1 MKKKSTFQPAQLSEL
16 LHVVHVRMEVEHF
29 SESTVNCYLH
39 AIKQLCVFTDKL
51 PDSMGEEDIYAYLAH
66 LKNEKHLCRETIR
79 NHLQGIRFVFKRL
92 YKRID
97 IIQDVPYPRQTKRL
111 PVILSSKELKLLF
124 ASAPGLKHRIILKIA
139 YSGGLRRNEI
149 SRLKLVDI
157 DTKNHLIRVE
167 NSKGNKDR
175 YTLLAKSL
183 VPELG
188 EYYRKYKPQKYLF
201 NGRIKGFPYSEEGL
215 RWTFDQALQK
225 SGIHKQVSLHS
236 LRHAF
241 ASHLLA
247 MGTDLFTIQK
257 LMGHDDIRTT
267 MVYLQVN
274 HQLRKAKLVSPLDL
288 ICQ

>member
-1 MKKKSTFQPAQLSEL
+1 
-16 LHVVHVRMEVEHF
+16 MEVEHF
-29 SESTVNCYLH
+29 SNSSISCYLH
-39 AIKQLCVFTDKL
+39 AVKLLCLFCGRL
-51 PDSMGEEDIYAYLAH
+51 PDQLKEEDIYAYLSY
-66 LKNEKHLCRETIR
+66 LKSEKRLSRETIR
-79 NHLQGIRFVFKRL
+79 NHLQGIRYVYRSI

-97 IIQDVPYPRQTKRL
+97 LIRDVPYPKKTKRL
-111 PVILSSKELKLLF
+111 PVILSSKELSLLF
-124 ASAPGLKHRIILKIA
+124 HSAKSLKHQMVLKIA

-157 DTKNHLIRVE
+157 DTKNYLIRIE

-175 YTLLAKSL
+175 YTLLAKNL
-183 VPELG
+183 VPELR
-188 EYYRKYKPQKYLF
+188 EYYRRYKPVKYLF

-215 RWTFDQALQK
+215 RWTFDQALQQ
-225 SGIHKQVSLHS
+225 SGIQKEVSMHS

-247 MGTDLFTIQK
+247 LGTDLFTIQK

-274 HQLRKAKLVSPLDL
+274 HRINQKPLISPLDFL
-288 ICQ
+288 RP

>member
-1 MKKKSTFQPAQLSEL
+1 
-16 LHVVHVRMEVEHF
+16 MEVEHF
-29 SESTVNCYLH
+29 SNSSINCYLY
-39 AIKQLCVFTDKL
+39 AIKQLCLHSGSL
-51 PDSMGEEDIYAYLAH
+51 PDKMGEEDIYNYLLY
-66 LKNEKHLCRETIR
+66 LKSEKQLSRETIR
-79 NHLQGIRFVFKRL
+79 NHLQGIRYVYRRV

-97 IIQDVPYPRQTKRL
+97 IIQDVPYPKKTKKL
-111 PVILSSKELKLLF
+111 PVILASGELRLLF
-124 ASAPGLKHRIILKIA
+124 NAAKSLKHRMVLKIA

-157 DTKNHLIRVE
+157 DTKNNLVRIE

-175 YTLLAKSL
+175 YTLLAKTL
-183 VPELG
+183 VPELRA
-188 EYYRKYKPQKYLF
+188 YYKMYKPEKYLF

-215 RWTFDQALQK
+215 RWTFGQALLK
-225 SGIHKQVSLHS
+225 SGIQKEVSLHS

-274 HQLRKAKLVSPLDL
+274 HQFKQKPLISPLDL
-288 ICQ
+288 IRE

>member
-1 MKKKSTFQPAQLSEL
+1 
-16 LHVVHVRMEVEHF
+16 MEVEHF
-29 SESTVNCYLH
+29 SDSSISCYLH
-39 AIKQLCVFTDKL
+39 AVKHLCLFSGNLPDKL
-51 PDSMGEEDIYAYLAH
+51 KEEDIFDYLAYL
-66 LKNEKHLCRETIR
+66 KSEKQLSRETIR
-79 NHLQGIRFVFKRL
+79 NHLQGIRYVYRSI
-92 YKRID
+92 YKQTD
-97 IIQDVPYPRQTKRL
+97 IIRDVPYPKKTKKL
-111 PVILSSKELKLLF
+111 PVILSSKELRLLF
-124 ASAPGLKHRIILKIA
+124 HSAKSLKHRMVLKIA

-175 YTLLAKSL
+175 YTLLAKSM
-183 VPELG
+183 VPELR
-188 EYYRKYKPQKYLF
+188 EYYKKYKPDKYLF

-215 RWTFDQALQK
+215 RWTFDQALLK
-225 SGIHKQVSLHS
+225 SGIQKDVSLHS

-247 MGTDLFTIQK
+247 METDLFTIQK

-274 HQLRKAKLVSPLDL
+274 HRINQKPLISPLDL
-288 ICQ
+288 IRQ